1 MCYNKKKKFAEV
13 GMSIIYFSVGDNLIL
28 KKKHP
33 CSSDIF
39 KVMRGGSDVRIV
51 CTKCK
56 RDLTIQREK
65 LEKMIKKVIV
75 NEENISQKN

>member
-1 MCYNKKKKFAEV
+1 MA
-13 GMSIIYFSVGDNLIL
+13 IIYFSVGDNLIL

-33 CSSDIF
+33 CSSDVF

-75 NEENISQKN
+75 SEENISQKNISQNGANDVLLS